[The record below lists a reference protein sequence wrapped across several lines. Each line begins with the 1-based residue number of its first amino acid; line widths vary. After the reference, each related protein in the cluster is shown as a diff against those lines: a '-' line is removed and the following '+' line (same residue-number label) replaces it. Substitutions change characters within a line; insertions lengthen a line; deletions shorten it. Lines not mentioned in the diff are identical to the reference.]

1 MQKDLVFKE
10 ESYLEMM
17 ENVAEPFLKERSKEF
32 FLKREKGRELYC
44 IKYQVENPKGVVLIS
59 HGFTESAEKYKE
71 ICYYFVKENYHVYIP
86 EHCGHGKSYRLT
98 KDFSLVH
105 VDHYE
110 RYVRDL
116 LFVAMLAKKENQN
129 LPLFLYAHSMGGGIG
144 AAVAARKPE
153 LFAKMILT
161 SPMIRPLT
169 GKIPWGVARAISAG
183 LCFVG
188 REMAYVSGQP
198 YAGKETFEDSCSLS
212 RARFDYYQEKRDSK
226 RELQTCAASFGWL
239 RESGKLN
246 AYLRKEAVKNIHS
259 PVILFQAEQETMVS
273 KKVQSR
279 FIDALKS
286 RGVNAELIS
295 VENAR
300 HEIFNAEFPV
310 LEKYWEQVFEFL
322 DT

>member
-1 MQKDLVFKE
+1 MQKDLVLKD
-10 ESYLEMM
+10 ESYQEMM
-17 ENVAEPFLKERSKEF
+17 ETMAEPFLKERFQELF
-32 FLKREKGRELYC
+32 FQREKEGMLHC
-44 IKYQVENPKGVVLIS
+44 IKYQTENPKGVVLIS

-71 ICYYFVKENYHVYIP
+71 ISYYFVKEHYHVYIP

-116 LFVAMLAKKENQN
+116 LFIAMVAKKENQN

-144 AAVAARKPE
+144 AAAAARKPE

-169 GKIPWGVARAISAG
+169 GKIPWSAARMIAAG
-183 LCFVG
+183 MCLVG
-188 REMAYVSGQP
+188 RKTAYANGHP
-198 YAGKETFEDSCSLS
+198 YDGKETFEESASMS
-212 RARFDYYQEKRDSK
+212 QARFAYYQKKRDSQ
-226 RELQTCAASFGWL
+226 RELQTCAATFGWL
-239 RESGKLN
+239 REAGKLN
-246 AYLRKEAVKNIHS
+246 VYLRKEAVKSIQS
-259 PVILFQAEQETMVS
+259 PIILFQAQQETLVS
-273 KKVQSR
+273 KKEQRR
-279 FIDALKS
+279 FMNELKS

-300 HEIFNAEFPV
+300 HEIFNAEFPT
-310 LEKYWEQVFEFL
+310 LEKYWAQVFEFL
-322 DT
+322 DS